1 MDTNQINF
9 NELWSKQESTPPDI
23 KELSKKIHSFKR
35 KNILRIILTNVVL
48 AGTIAFIIF
57 VWMHYQPQLL
67 TTKIGIILTVLAMV
81 IYIIVTNNTISLFK
95 KTTTVASNQEYLQN
109 LLAIKQKQQFI
120 NTTIMK
126 IYFILLSIGIGLY
139 MIEYASRMSF
149 WGAIV
154 TYAITFAWILFNW
167 IYTRPRKIKKQ
178 EQKMNE
184 IISKLEEIQS
194 QLKQE

>member
-95 KTTTVASNQEYLQN
+95 KTTKN
-109 LLAIKQKQQFI
+109 LWR
-120 NTTIMK
+120 NTTNSVK
-126 IYFILLSIGIGLY
+126 RANNWPKRFWRKTATPSWSGITGLKK
-139 MIEYASRMSF
+139 
-149 WGAIV
+149 
-154 TYAITFAWILFNW
+154 
-167 IYTRPRKIKKQ
+167 RK
-178 EQKMNE
+178 
-184 IISKLEEIQS
+184 
-194 QLKQE
+194 

>member
-35 KNILRIILTNVVL
+35 KNMLRIILTNVVL